1 MNDWITRLNGS
12 RVSDT
17 RVAFDT
23 PEPADDASPRITPLI
38 HFGVLDVVGS
48 GADKLLQGQSSAQMD
63 LADGSFAPLTCFCSA
78 KGRMLTN
85 AQVLRIA
92 PDRYRLILDR
102 GLVAPL
108 RDHLKKFAPFYKSE
122 LQIRDDLILLGAIG
136 PEAGS
141 LIAHELGLEAP
152 AVWHQSGDAEV
163 QLLAHPGS
171 QPRWLLC
178 LPQERGNEVAARLAT
193 HAIPVGN
200 AAWCLEDIRAGLAW
214 LTPAHQDALLPQMI
228 NWEALG
234 GISFKKG
241 CYTGQE
247 VVARAHFRGQVKK
260 RLARAQLEGEQIPEL
275 GASIVDSNAKN
286 RGEVVVAERDNSGRV
301 ELLAVLST
309 KEDLGPL
316 NVNGQAVEVLPLPY
330 PIERL
335 DPEEL
340 PLAEA

>member
-1 MNDWITRLNGS
+1 MNDWITRLNGK

-23 PEPADDASPRITPLI
+23 PEPTDDKSPRIAPLI
-38 HFGVLDVVGS
+38 HLGVLDIVGS
-48 GADKLLQGQSSAQMD
+48 GADKLIQGQSSAQVD
-63 LADGSFAPLTCFCSA
+63 LADGSFAPLACFCSA

-85 AQVLRIA
+85 AQLLRVA
-92 PDRYRLILDR
+92 PDRYRLILA
-102 GLVAPL
+102 GELIAPL

-122 LQIRDDLILLGAIG
+122 LEVRDDLVLLGAMG
-136 PEAGS
+136 AEAGP
-141 LIAHELGLEAP
+141 LITQELNLTPP
-152 AVWHQSGDAEV
+152 AVWHQTGDAET
-163 QLLAHPGS
+163 QLLGHPGP
-171 QPRWLLC
+171 QPRWLAC
-178 LPQERGNEVAARLAT
+178 LAQERSVEVVTRLAA
-193 HAIPVGN
+193 HATLVGN
-200 AAWCLEDIRAGLAW
+200 DAWCLEDIRAGLAW

-260 RLARAQLEGEQIPEL
+260 RLARAQLKGEQLPEL
-275 GASIVDSNAKN
+275 GASVVDGEGKN
-286 RGEVVVAERDNSGRV
+286 RGEVIAAERASNGQI

-309 KEDLGPL
+309 KDDLGPL
-316 NVNGQAVEVLPLPY
+316 SVDEQAVEVLPLPY

-340 PLAEA
+340 PSQES